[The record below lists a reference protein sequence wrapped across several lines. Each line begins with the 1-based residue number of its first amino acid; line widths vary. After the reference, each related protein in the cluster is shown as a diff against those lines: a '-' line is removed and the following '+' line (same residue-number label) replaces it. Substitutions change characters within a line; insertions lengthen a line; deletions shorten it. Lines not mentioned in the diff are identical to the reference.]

1 MTTIGYGDV
10 APVKGFGWVVAG
22 TAVYT
27 LTVSVIADWF
37 YQLVLG
43 GVWAR
48 LPSKNKEILV
58 IGDNDSC
65 HEII

>member
-10 APVKGFGWVVAG
+10 APVKGFGRVVAG

-37 YQLVLG
+37 LSTSIRRSLG
-43 GVWAR
+43 TAPFEKQGNTR
-48 LPSKNKEILV
+48 DR
-58 IGDNDSC
+58 G
-65 HEII
+65 